1 MGRAVRIGVVG
12 PVEVWVDG
20 RVLQAK
26 DVGSRKARTLLALLA
41 VERPRP
47 VSVDHVVDAVWP
59 EAPPRRPVPDVATL
73 VSRLR
78 MTLGRDAVLGAR
90 TAYRLGEDVRV
101 DLSDAQDL
109 VADAESRMAAD
120 PSRALE
126 AARRAV
132 RALDRGG
139 VLLDQPLADW
149 AEPARALQGVLLRRA
164 HHVAAAAALRAGEPR
179 VAQDLAEAALRTDP
193 YDEASCRLAMRAHH
207 AAGEPALAL
216 AAFVRLR
223 AILADDLG
231 VDPSAETRQL
241 HVAILRGNRAASSAV
256 DVAGATPARP
266 SVPFAPV
273 IPTGAPAPRSRSWL
287 VPAAGLSFGD
297 PDGTGHDGSTGPAR
311 QALDPGSHRVRA
323 VLDRLPPGE
332 RDVVRMRHIDR
343 LTHAEIAA
351 RLGIPIG
358 TVKSRGHRGH
368 RRLQTWL
375 PARRTVSA

>member
-12 PVEVWVDG
+12 PLEVRVDG

-47 VSVDHVVDAVWP
+47 VSVDLVVDAVWP
-59 EAPPRRPVPDVATL
+59 QAPPRRPVPDVATL

-78 MTLGRDAVLGAR
+78 TTLGRDAVVGVR
-90 TAYRLGEDVRV
+90 TAYRLGDDVGV
-101 DLSDAQDL
+101 DLCDARDL
-109 VADAESRMAAD
+109 VADAESRTAAD
-120 PSRALE
+120 PPAALD

-139 VLLDQPLADW
+139 VLLDLPLAVW
-149 AEPARALQGVLLRRA
+149 AEPARTLQGVLWRRA

-207 AAGEPALAL
+207 AAGEPARAS

-223 AILADDLG
+223 ATLADDLG
-231 VDPSAETRQL
+231 LDPSVQTRQL
-241 HVAILRGNRAASSAV
+241 HVAILRDTRPASAV
-256 DVAGATPARP
+256 DVPGTAPVRP
-266 SVPFAPV
+266 SRPFAAH
-273 IPTGAPAPRSRSWL
+273 IPTWAPAPRSRSWL
-287 VPAAGLSFGD
+287 VPADGFWFGD
-297 PDGTGHDGSTGPAR
+297 PGGTGHDGPMGPAR
-311 QALDPGSHRVRA
+311 PALDPGSHELRA
-323 VLDRLPPGE
+323 VVDRLPPGE

-343 LTHAEIAA
+343 LSHAEIAA

-358 TVKSRGHRGH
+358 TVKSRAHRAH

-375 PARRTVSA
+375 PARTTISA